1 MKIIKTAKYLEKAAQ
16 FDDYESH
23 EPYDGEDYNN
33 WEDEQVFQDREGR
46 EDEYNEDEDPED
58 YQSIEPVYDMDG
70 EIEGYEL
77 VEHGTYPDSSVLAGQ
92 ASRKVTDGANTVEE
106 LKVKYPNA
114 EISDISTH
122 MSSEFGGPTV
132 PDNLDLDF
140 GNDYDERQDDF
151 EDDPR
156 YSI

>member
-16 FDDYESH
+16 FDDFEDY

-33 WEDEQVFQDREGR
+33 YEDEQVFQDREGR
-46 EDEYNEDEDPED
+46 EDEYDEDPDD
-58 YQSIEPVYDMDG
+58 YQSIEPVYDIDG

-92 ASRKVTDGANTVEE
+92 SKRSPIDGADTVEE
-106 LKVKYPNA
+106 LQAKYPNA
-114 EISDISTH
+114 QVSDISTH

-132 PDNLDLDF
+132 PDNLDF
-140 GNDYDERQDDF
+140 GDDYNERFDDF